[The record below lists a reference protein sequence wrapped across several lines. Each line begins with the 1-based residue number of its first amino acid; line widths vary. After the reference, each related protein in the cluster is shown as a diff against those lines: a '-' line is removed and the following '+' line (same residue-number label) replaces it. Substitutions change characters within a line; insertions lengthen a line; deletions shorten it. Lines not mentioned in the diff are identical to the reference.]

1 MQHGAGRSDG
11 EMNWPDMAGLMTRV
25 QSGDREAY
33 RNLLNL
39 LIPWLR
45 RVAGRKLNRFEDVED
60 TVQEVLVSLHAIRH
74 TYDPKRPF
82 QPWVMTLAQRRI
94 ADRMRKNYRLM
105 NHESPLPVGLGETLP
120 CSAANDRSNP
130 VIDLEPAA
138 LTRAMT
144 NLSPRQRQAV
154 ELLRMQEMSLK
165 EAAAASG
172 RTEASL
178 KVAMHRALTSLRRA
192 FGVS

>member
-1 MQHGAGRSDG
+1 
-11 EMNWPDMAGLMTRV
+11 MNWLDMASLMARV

-33 RNLLNL
+33 RTLLDL

-45 RVAGRKLNRFEDVED
+45 RVAGRKLGRIEDVED
-60 TVQEVLVSLHAIRH
+60 TVQEVLASLHAVRH
-74 TYDPKRPF
+74 TYDPKRAF

-105 NHESPLPVGLGETLP
+105 SHELPLPVDLGETFPL
-120 CSAANDRSNP
+120 STANDGTDHA
-130 VIDLEPAA
+130 VDLERTA
-138 LTRAMT
+138 LVRAMT

-154 ELLRMQEMSLK
+154 ELLRLQEMSLK
-165 EAAAASG
+165 EAAAVSG
-172 RTEASL
+172 RTETSL

-192 FGVS
+192 FGAG

>member
-1 MQHGAGRSDG
+1 VRYGTGRSDG
-11 EMNWPDMAGLMTRV
+11 EMNWSDMAGLMARV

-33 RNLLNL
+33 RTLLDL

-45 RVAGRKLNRFEDVED
+45 RVAGRKLNRIEDVED
-60 TVQEVLVSLHAIRH
+60 TVQEVLVSLHAVRH

-82 QPWVMTLAQRRI
+82 QPWVMTLTQRRI
-94 ADRMRKNYRLM
+94 ADRMRKNYQLM
-105 NHESPLPVGLGETLP
+105 NHESPLPADLGETFPL
-120 CSAANDRSNP
+120 SAANDRTNP
-130 VIDLEPAA
+130 AVDLEPAA
-138 LTRAMT
+138 LARAMA
-144 NLSPRQRQAV
+144 NLSPPQRQAV
-154 ELLRMQEMSLK
+154 ELLRMREMSLK

-178 KVAMHRALTSLRRA
+178 KVAMHRALASLRRA

>member
-1 MQHGAGRSDG
+1 LNWSDLA
-11 EMNWPDMAGLMTRV
+11 DLMARV
-25 QSGDREAY
+25 QTGDREAY
-33 RNLLNL
+33 RILLDR

-45 RVAGRKLNRFEDVED
+45 RVAGRKLTRIEDVED
-60 TVQEVLVSLHAIRH
+60 TIQEVLVSLHAIRH

-94 ADRMRKNYRLM
+94 ADRMRKNYRVM
-105 NHESPLPVGLGETLP
+105 NHELPLPADFSETGP
-120 CSAANDRSNP
+120 AAVANDGMTP
-130 VIDLEPAA
+130 AVDLEPAA

-144 NLSPRQRQAV
+144 CLSPRQRQAV
-154 ELLRMQEMSLK
+154 ELLRLQEMSLK
-165 EAAAASG
+165 EAAAVSG

-178 KVAMHRALTSLRRA
+178 KVAMHRALASLRRA

>member
-1 MQHGAGRSDG
+1 
-11 EMNWPDMAGLMTRV
+11 MNWSDMADLMARV

-33 RNLLNL
+33 RTLLDL

-45 RVAGRKLNRFEDVED
+45 RIASRKLNRIEDVED
-60 TVQEVLVSLHAIRH
+60 TVQEVLISLHAIRH
-74 TYDPKRPF
+74 TYDPKRAL

-94 ADRMRKNYRLM
+94 ADRLRRNYQLM
-105 NHESPLPVGLGETLP
+105 NRESPLPDDLDETFAL
-120 CSAANDRSNP
+120 SAANDRANP
-130 VIDLEPAA
+130 AIDLEPAA

-144 NLSPRQRQAV
+144 HLPPRQRQAV

-165 EAAAASG
+165 EAAAVSG
-172 RTEASL
+172 RTETSL

>member
-1 MQHGAGRSDG
+1 
-11 EMNWPDMAGLMTRV
+11 MAGLMARV

-33 RNLLNL
+33 RTLLDL

-45 RVAGRKLNRFEDVED
+45 RIAGRKLSRIEDVED

-74 TYDPKRPF
+74 TYDPKRPL

-94 ADRMRKNYRLM
+94 ADRMRKNYQLM
-105 NHESPLPVGLGETLP
+105 NHESPLPVDLGETFSL
-120 CSAANDRSNP
+120 STANDRADP
-130 VIDLEPAA
+130 TIDREPTA
-138 LTRAMT
+138 LARAMT
-144 NLSPRQRQAV
+144 NLSPGQRQAV
-154 ELLRMQEMSLK
+154 ELLRLQEMSLK
-165 EAAAASG
+165 EAAMVSG

-192 FGVS
+192 FGVG